1 MNSDRICRG
10 AERAVYNPFLSSIL
24 LAFEAQRVIELR
36 LVRLAWGGR
45 EGLAEAQ
52 SMVVEKVHAAGEAMT
67 TLMLGGSP
75 EAVIALYCEHVALNN
90 KRLSA
95 A

>member
-1 MNSDRICRG
+1 M
-10 AERAVYNPFLSSIL
+10 YNPIFSSVL
-24 LAFEAQRVIELR
+24 LAIESQRVIELR
-36 LVRLAWGGR
+36 MVRLASGGR
-45 EGLAEAQ
+45 EGRAEMQ

-75 EAVIALYCEHVALNN
+75 EAVIARYHEHVAFNTT
-90 KRLSA
+90 RLSA